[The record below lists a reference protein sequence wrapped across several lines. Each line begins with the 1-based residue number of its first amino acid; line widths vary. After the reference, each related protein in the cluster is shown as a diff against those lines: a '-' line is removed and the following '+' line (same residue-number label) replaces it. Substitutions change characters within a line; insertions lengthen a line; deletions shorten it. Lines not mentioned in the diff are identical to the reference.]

1 MKRSD
6 KIHLVY
12 INNQPYLMVNPFD
25 KLTVGMCNSQVTKE
39 WGITDAD
46 LNTDVFEFFKVDL
59 TVIPIP
65 FDRRTAQFKSFEK
78 TVRYFNVEYL
88 PILAT
93 INRDIT

>member
-12 INNQPYLMVNPFD
+12 VNKQPYLMVNPFD
-25 KLTVGMCNSQVTKE
+25 KLTIGMCNSQVTKN
-39 WGITDAD
+39 WGVTDAD
-46 LNTDVFEFFKVDL
+46 LNTDVFEFFKVEL
-59 TVIPIP
+59 IVIAIP

-78 TVRYFNVEYL
+78 ELRYFSVEYL

-93 INRDIT
+93 LTK